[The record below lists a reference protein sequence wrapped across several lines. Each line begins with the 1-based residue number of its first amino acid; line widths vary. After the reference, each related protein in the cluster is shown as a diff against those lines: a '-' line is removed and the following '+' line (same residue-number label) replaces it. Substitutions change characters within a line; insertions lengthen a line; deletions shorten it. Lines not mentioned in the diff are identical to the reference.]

1 MTFGQAATF
10 VQSYE
15 TMLFAFT
22 RRATVREGET
32 MLVLGAGGGIGLA
45 AIDLGRA
52 LGLRAIAAASTR
64 EKLAGAQAQ
73 GAFATIAYEDED
85 LKTPRA

>member
-22 RRATVREGET
+22 RRTTVREGET
-32 MLVLGAGGGIGLA
+32 VLVLGAGGGIGLA
-45 AIDLGRA
+45 AVDLARVA
-52 LGLRAIAAASTR
+52 RPAADRGGVDAARSSPAPR
-64 EKLAGAQAQ
+64 
-73 GAFATIAYEDED
+73 
-85 LKTPRA
+85 PRARSRRSRTKTKT